1 MKASILVVDDQ
12 ETIVMSTK
20 AKLVSQGFDV
30 DTACNGE
37 EALDRVQEKS
47 YDIVLL
53 DINMPL
59 MNGVQVLEFITAK
72 HPYSDVMMMTGFDD
86 FSLATECL
94 KKGAKDYLLKPMDLT
109 ELVSRINALLRARA
123 SEHQYTD
130 LRNFWQS
137 TVLFDVFGS
146 LQSVHFILN
155 HAVES
160 LKSALPEKDVMLLSH
175 ARALNE
181 RIAQTLKESV
191 KVGDLAEGSLLF
203 RQVEVDLGYLIKQIC
218 DRYEPCILQK
228 GIIFQQFNDPKLP
241 RVKCDS
247 ERIEQVVNAIIENG
261 IGTSNPGDLFSVAV
275 SKSQTGLYGEP
286 SEYAVCKIEY
296 SNHAIT
302 PDEILTILS
311 EKEVVWN
318 NISQPLGVGTFN
330 LAISRRI
337 IEAQGGAFQVE
348 SGEKGRIQVRFAL
361 PLM

>member
-12 ETIVMSTK
+12 ETIAMSTK
-20 AKLVSQGFDV
+20 AKLMSQGFDV
-30 DTACNGE
+30 DTAGNGE
-37 EALDRVQEKS
+37 EALDRIQAKS

-53 DINMPL
+53 DINMPR

-86 FSLATECL
+86 FTLATECL

-109 ELVSRINALLRARA
+109 ELVARINSLLRARA

-146 LQSVHFILN
+146 LQSVRFILN
-155 HAVES
+155 HAAES
-160 LKSALPEKDVMLLSH
+160 LKSVLPEKDVLLLSH
-175 ARALNE
+175 ARSLND
-181 RIAQTLKESV
+181 RITQTLKDSV
-191 KVGDLAEGSLLF
+191 KVTDLAEGSLLF
-203 RQVEVDLGYLIKQIC
+203 RQVDIDLGYLIKQIF

-228 GIIFQQFNDPKLP
+228 GIVFQQSNDPKLP
-241 RVKCDS
+241 RVKCDA
-247 ERIEQVVNAIIENG
+247 ERIEQVVNSIIENG
-261 IGTSNPGDLFSVAV
+261 IETSNPGDLFSVAI
-275 SKSQTGLYGEP
+275 SKSQVGLYGEP

-296 SNHAIT
+296 SNHSIT
-302 PDEILTILS
+302 PENLLAILS
-311 EKEVVWN
+311 EKEVAWK
-318 NISQPLGVGTFN
+318 NISPTIGVSTFN

-337 IEAQGGAFQVE
+337 IEAQGGSFQVE